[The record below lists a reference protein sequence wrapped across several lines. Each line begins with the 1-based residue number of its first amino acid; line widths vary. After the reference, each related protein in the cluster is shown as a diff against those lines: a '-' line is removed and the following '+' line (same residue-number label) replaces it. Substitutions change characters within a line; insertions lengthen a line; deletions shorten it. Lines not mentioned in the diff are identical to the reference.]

1 MFDETTGQHFL
12 SDYLARISRE
22 EDEAA
27 KAKYLTPE
35 PSELKVDPSYARAR
49 DIMNQGANIARDIMN
64 KGANI
69 DSVTGQPLSRLYD
82 HPDMPPGEDDGRYDS
97 LTGMRY

>member
-1 MFDETTGQHFL
+1 MFDETPGQDFL
-12 SDYLARISRE
+12 SDYIARVSRE

-49 DIMNQGANIARDIMN
+49 DVMNQGANIDP
-64 KGANI
+64 
-69 DSVTGQPLSRLYD
+69 VTGQSLSPLYD

-97 LTGMRY
+97 LTGRRF

>member
-1 MFDETTGQHFL
+1 MFDETAGQDFL
-12 SDYLARISRE
+12 SDYIARASRE

-49 DIMNQGANIARDIMN
+49 DVMNQGANIDP
-64 KGANI
+64 
-69 DSVTGQPLSRLYD
+69 VTGQPLSPLYD

>member
-1 MFDETTGQHFL
+1 MFDETAGQDFL
-12 SDYLARISRE
+12 SDYIARVSRE

-49 DIMNQGANIARDIMN
+49 DVMNQGANIDP
-64 KGANI
+64 
-69 DSVTGQPLSRLYD
+69 VTGQSLSPLLD
-82 HPDMPPGEDDGRYDS
+82 HPDMPPGEDDARRYDS
-97 LTGMRY
+97 LTGTYY

>member
-1 MFDETTGQHFL
+1 MFDETTGQDFL

-27 KAKYLTPE
+27 KAKYLTPK
-35 PSELKVDPSYARAR
+35 PSEIKVDPSYARAR

-64 KGANI
+64 QGANI
-69 DSVTGQPLSRLYD
+69 DSVTSQPLSPLHD

>member
-1 MFDETTGQHFL
+1 MFDETAGQDFL
-12 SDYLARISRE
+12 SDYIARVSRE

-49 DIMNQGANIARDIMN
+49 DVMNQGANIDT
-64 KGANI
+64 
-69 DSVTGQPLSRLYD
+69 VTGQSLSPLYD